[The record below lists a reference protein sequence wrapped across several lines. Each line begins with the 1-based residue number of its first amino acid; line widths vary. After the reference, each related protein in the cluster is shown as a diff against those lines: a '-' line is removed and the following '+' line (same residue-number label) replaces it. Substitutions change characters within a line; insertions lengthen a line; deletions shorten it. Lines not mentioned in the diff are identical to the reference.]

1 MTLLKWSERMVSVI
15 LVIDNYDSFTYNLVH
30 LLEEFDQVKVL
41 RNDKLS
47 VDDVAIMAPD
57 KIIISPGP
65 GRPDDAGISKELI
78 EYFKDK
84 IDILGVCL
92 GHQCIG
98 EVFGSEVVEADRIVH
113 GKVSAIR
120 KVKNDVLFKG
130 IKDGFA
136 ATRYHSLIVDRES
149 LSPELEV
156 LAESD
161 EGEIMA
167 LKHNQYPV
175 YGVQFHPESILTEAG
190 RELIKN
196 FLEL

>member
-1 MTLLKWSERMVSVI
+1 MVSVI

-30 LLEEFDQVKVL
+30 MLEEFDEVKVM
-41 RNDKLS
+41 RNDRIT
-47 VDDVAIMAPD
+47 VNDIAIMAPE

-65 GRPDDAGISKELI
+65 GRPDDAGVSKNVI

-84 IDILGVCL
+84 ISILGVCL

-98 EVFGSEVVEADRIVH
+98 EVFGSKVVEADRIVH
-113 GKVSAIR
+113 GKVSAIL
-120 KVKNDVLFKG
+120 KSQTEAADSLFKG
-130 IKDGFA
+130 INDAFA
-136 ATRYHSLIVDRES
+136 ATRYHSLIVDKQS
-149 LSPELEV
+149 LSNELEI

-167 LKHNQYPV
+167 LKHRRYPV

-190 RELIKN
+190 REIIKN
-196 FLEL
+196 FIAL

>member
-1 MTLLKWSERMVSVI
+1 MI

-30 LLEEFDQVKVL
+30 LLEEFDQVEVM

-47 VDDVAIMAPD
+47 LDDVKIMAPD

-78 EYFKDK
+78 LYFKDK

-98 EVFGSEVVEADRIVH
+98 EVFGSRVVEADRIVH
-113 GKVSAIR
+113 GKISAVR
-120 KVKNDVLFKG
+120 KVKNDGLFAG
-130 IKDGFA
+130 LEDGFA

-156 LAESD
+156 LAEND
-161 EGEIMA
+161 KGEIMA
-167 LKHNQYPV
+167 LKHKKYPI

-190 RELIKN
+190 RDLIKN

>member
-1 MTLLKWSERMVSVI
+1 MVSVI

-30 LLEEFDQVKVL
+30 MLEEFDEVKVM
-41 RNDKLS
+41 RNDRIT
-47 VDDVAIMAPD
+47 VNDIAIMAPE

-65 GRPDDAGISKELI
+65 GRPDDAGVSKNVI

-84 IDILGVCL
+84 ISILGVCL

-98 EVFGSEVVEADRIVH
+98 EVFGSKVVEADRIVH
-113 GKVSAIR
+113 GKVSAIL
-120 KVKNDVLFKG
+120 KSQTEAADTLFKG
-130 IKDGFA
+130 IKDAFA
-136 ATRYHSLIVDRES
+136 ATRYHSLIVDKQS
-149 LSPELEV
+149 LSNELEI

-167 LKHNQYPV
+167 LKHSKYPV

-190 RELIKN
+190 REIIKN
-196 FLEL
+196 FLEQ

>member
-1 MTLLKWSERMVSVI
+1 MI

-30 LLEEFDQVKVL
+30 LLEEFDQVKVM

-47 VDDVAIMAPD
+47 VNDVAIMAPD

-113 GKVSAIR
+113 GKVSAIK
-120 KVKNDVLFKG
+120 KVKNANLFAS
-130 IKDGFA
+130 IEDGFA

-149 LSPELEV
+149 LSLELEV

-167 LKHNQYPV
+167 LKHKKYPV

-190 RELIKN
+190 RKLIKN

>member
-1 MTLLKWSERMVSVI
+1 MI

-30 LLEEFDQVKVL
+30 LLEEFDQVKVI

-47 VDDVAIMAPD
+47 LDDVEIMAPD

-78 EYFKDK
+78 KYFKDK

-98 EVFGSEVVEADRIVH
+98 EIFGSRVVEADRIVH
-113 GKVSAIR
+113 GKVAAVR
-120 KVKNDVLFKG
+120 KVRDDSLFAG
-130 IKDGFA
+130 IDDGFA

-149 LSPELEV
+149 LGSELEV

-161 EGEIMA
+161 QGEIMA
-167 LKHNQYPV
+167 LKHKNYSV
-175 YGVQFHPESILTEAG
+175 YGVQFHPESILTEVG

>member
-1 MTLLKWSERMVSVI
+1 VI

-30 LLEEFDQVKVL
+30 LLEEFDQVKVM

-47 VDDVAIMAPD
+47 LDDVEIMAPD

-98 EVFGSEVVEADRIVH
+98 EVFGSRVVEADRIVH
-113 GKVSAIR
+113 GKVAAVR
-120 KVKNDVLFKG
+120 KVRDDSLFAG
-130 IKDGFA
+130 IDDGFA

-149 LSPELEV
+149 LGSELEV

-161 EGEIMA
+161 QGEIMA
-167 LKHNQYPV
+167 LKHKNYSV
-175 YGVQFHPESILTEAG
+175 YGVQFHPESILTEVG

>member
-1 MTLLKWSERMVSVI
+1 MVSVI

-30 LLEEFDQVKVL
+30 MLEEFDEVKVM
-41 RNDKLS
+41 RNDRIT
-47 VDDVAIMAPD
+47 VNDIAIMAPE

-65 GRPDDAGISKELI
+65 GRPDDAGVSKNVI

-84 IDILGVCL
+84 ISILGVCL

-98 EVFGSEVVEADRIVH
+98 EVFGSKVVEADRIVH
-113 GKVSAIR
+113 GKVSAIL
-120 KVKNDVLFKG
+120 KSQTEAADSLFKG
-130 IKDGFA
+130 IKDAFA
-136 ATRYHSLIVDRES
+136 ATRYHSLIVDKQS
-149 LSPELEV
+149 LSNELEI

-167 LKHNQYPV
+167 LKHRRYPV

-190 RELIKN
+190 REIIKN
-196 FLEL
+196 FIAL

>member
-1 MTLLKWSERMVSVI
+1 MVSVI

-30 LLEEFDQVKVL
+30 MLEEFDDVKVM
-41 RNDKLS
+41 RNDRIT
-47 VDDVAIMAPD
+47 VNDIAIMAPD

-65 GRPDDAGISKELI
+65 GRPDDAGISKKVI

-84 IDILGVCL
+84 ISILGVCL

-98 EVFGSEVVEADRIVH
+98 EVFGSRVVEADRIVH
-113 GKVSAIR
+113 GKVSAIL
-120 KVKNDVLFKG
+120 KSHAEAADSLFKG
-130 IKDGFA
+130 IEDAFA
-136 ATRYHSLIVDRES
+136 ATRYHSLIVDKES
-149 LSPELEV
+149 LSNELEI

-167 LKHNQYPV
+167 LKHRRYPV
-175 YGVQFHPESILTEAG
+175 YGVQFHPESILTETG
-190 RELIKN
+190 REIIKN

>member
-1 MTLLKWSERMVSVI
+1 MI

-30 LLEEFDQVKVL
+30 LLEEFDEVRVM

-78 EYFKDK
+78 QYFKDK

-113 GKVSAIR
+113 GKTSAI
-120 KVKNDVLFKG
+120 KKTKADKLFAG
-130 IKDGFA
+130 IEDGFL

-167 LKHNQYPV
+167 LKHSRYPV